1 VYTVAYVLWVD
12 AGGVQVPVARQLE
25 GVTMDAF
32 WIDLNFDI
40 EYDPKFAAVYNEQY
54 MRIILF
60 DEISNWFNY

>member
-1 VYTVAYVLWVD
+1 M
-12 AGGVQVPVARQLE
+12 
-25 GVTMDAF
+25 TMDAF

-40 EYDPKFAAVYNEQY
+40 EYDPKYATVYNEQY